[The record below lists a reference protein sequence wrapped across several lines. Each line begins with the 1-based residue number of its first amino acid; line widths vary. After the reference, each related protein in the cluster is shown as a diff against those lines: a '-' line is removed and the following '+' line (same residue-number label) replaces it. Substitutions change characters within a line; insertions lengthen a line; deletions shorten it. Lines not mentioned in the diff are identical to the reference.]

1 MQLPVSN
8 IMGYSNQF
16 RLSGLASGLDTDTIV
31 SQLMKIERMSYDKV
45 YQKKQLEEWKR
56 DQYREIISL
65 LNDFKSS
72 FLDYVRPENNML
84 SPTTYMQFSVSVT
97 NSKTGEISNA
107 VSARSSVNALEGTHT
122 VKVERIATA
131 DKAVSSHGISA
142 GLLGAPVTFSLKGKQ
157 FTVTLDNVSRV
168 ITLDNYDD
176 LDDLINK
183 EGTGLQDL
191 LDKAFGEGKI
201 IVSKINGRLHFDTS
215 GGASSLTLYNTA
227 SGNGTENTLSL
238 LGFKSGASNRIDVN
252 MSLQELSKKLKTPL
266 QFGTNGKVTFTIN
279 DKEFTF
285 NMSDSLSKVISTINN
300 DADAK
305 VNIAYNEVTD
315 KITITAKQLGDGD
328 NIRIS
333 QKDGNFFEAMGIS
346 VTNPV
351 TSEGVDA
358 VVYIDNEL
366 VTRSSNEFTINGIT
380 YTLQHESEDEL
391 KVTVTQDVDKVFEK
405 IMAFVNKYN
414 EVVDKIN
421 SKLSEEYIRNFL
433 PLTEEQRAEL
443 SEDEIKKWEEKAKT
457 GLLRNDEILQD
468 IVYNM
473 RKALYD
479 TVEGVDIALYS
490 IGITT
495 SSSYSQRGK
504 LVVDE
509 ERLKNAIKNSP
520 DAVMNLFCKK
530 SDIEYNDINNRA
542 KRMKEEGIAYRIFD
556 IVQDN
561 VRITRITVGG
571 QTYKG
576 RLLEKAGMIG
586 DSSEFNNA
594 LSKNI
599 KLYEYEMDRLYEALI
614 AKEEAYY
621 RQFTEMEKAMSQ
633 MNSQLSW
640 LLSQFGNYR

>member
-1 MQLPVSN
+1 
-8 IMGYSNQF
+8 MGYSNKF
-16 RLSGLASGLDTDTIV
+16 RLSGLASGLDTDMIV
-31 SQLMKIERMSYDKV
+31 SQLMRIERMSYDKI
-45 YQKKQLEEWKR
+45 YQKKQLEEWRR

-72 FLDYVRPENNML
+72 FLDFARPENNML
-84 SPTTYMQFSVSVT
+84 SQTTYKQFSVSVV
-97 NSKTGEISNA
+97 NSKTGESSGA
-107 VSARSSVNALEGTHT
+107 VSVKGTSGALDGTHT
-122 VKVERIATA
+122 IKVERLATA
-131 DKAVSSHGISA
+131 DKAESGQGISA
-142 GLLGAPVTFSLKGKQ
+142 ALSGVPVEYSLKGKKI
-157 FTVTLDNVSRV
+157 TVTLDNVARV
-168 ITLDNYDD
+168 ITLDDYKD
-176 LDDLINK
+176 LNDLINK

-201 IVSKINGRLHFDTS
+201 VVQNVNGRLSISTS
-215 GGASSLTLYNTA
+215 GGAGKITLYNTSTGEEA
-227 SGNGTENTLSL
+227 GNTLAL
-238 LGFKSGASNRIDVN
+238 LGFKSGASNRIN
-252 MSLQELSKKLKTPL
+252 TGMSLQELAGQL
-266 QFGTNGKVTFTIN
+266 GTGLVFDSDGKISFTIN

-285 NMSDSLSKVISTINN
+285 SKTDTLSKVMSTISN
-300 DADAK
+300 DTDAK
-305 VNIAYNEVTD
+305 VYMTYNEITD
-315 KITITAKQLGDGD
+315 KITISAKQLGAGD

-333 QKDGNFFEAMGIS
+333 QTGGNFFEAIGIS
-346 VTNPV
+346 VENPV

-366 VTRSSNEFTINGIT
+366 VTRSSNEFTVNGIT
-380 YTLQHESEDEL
+380 YTLNDVTTDEL
-391 KVTVTQDVDKVFEK
+391 KVTITQDADKVFEK

-414 EVVDKIN
+414 EVIDKIN
-421 SKLSEEYIRNFL
+421 SKLNEEYDRNYL
-433 PLTEEQRAEL
+433 PLTEEQKEAL
-443 SEDEIKKWEEKAKT
+443 SEEEIKKWEERAKK
-457 GLLRNDEILQD
+457 GLLRNDDILQD

-473 RKALYD
+473 RKALYEA
-479 TVEGVDIALYS
+479 VEGVDIALFS

-495 SSSYSQRGK
+495 SSNYSQRGK
-504 LVVDE
+504 LVVNE
-509 ERLKNAIKNSP
+509 EKLKKAIKESP
-520 DAVMNLFCKK
+520 EAIMNLFCKK
-530 SDIEYNDINNRA
+530 SDIEYNDIN
-542 KRMKEEGIAYRIFD
+542 KRDQRIREEGIAYRIFD